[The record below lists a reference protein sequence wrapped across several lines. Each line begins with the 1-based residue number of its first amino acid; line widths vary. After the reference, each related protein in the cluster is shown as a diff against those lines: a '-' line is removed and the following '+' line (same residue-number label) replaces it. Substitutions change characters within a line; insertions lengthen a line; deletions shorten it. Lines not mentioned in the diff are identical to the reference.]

1 VGIVLIGLTIFLVI
15 LAVATP
21 VISWLFDVKP
31 SLAFAFTPMIYISWN
46 VLVHNSLLMFSREI
60 TFAETMNISL
70 FAWLSVSLVST
81 IYLKT
86 RKRVTLEL
94 GIHGFVPAAL
104 CVLTS
109 LVAWLIGI
117 GTRFLSP
124 ADNDSLSNAF
134 ISTRMLSQ
142 SNELL
147 CVISNDPTRNINLR
161 FESCGAF
168 VLTHSSNFLHLIP
181 NDRVISVAFLL
192 VAIFLPLGAMTAF
205 PYFGGQ
211 SNRKWIAG
219 MTSICFLLFPY
230 GLNGLLRLS
239 VSLALLLPVLALM
252 TDVQGLSHKRL
263 VLLAISLVGIG
274 YVHLLALAVALI
286 YYFATLTI
294 SFLKV
299 SLETRNWVSI
309 GANLKK
315 TVFQCL
321 VVVPSYVVFF
331 RSAIVLS
338 SSKSILT
345 AVQVSGTTPN
355 EGALVPV
362 LQSSEN
368 SSSFVPGF
376 IDSLWRSL
384 AFETEWTRPQP
395 ILALSTYFGLA
406 FFFRQRLKGGAVFLV
421 LVSSLL
427 ALFYGVE
434 YLDLHPWIYQNLF
447 LNDWYRLAAILQLL
461 CIIPAAIGIQNGIA
475 LVRTSTLPR
484 VSLFVFAV
492 IPFVSIGTGAS
503 IVRTA
508 WNNDR
513 TITAYSL
520 NELHL
525 IQPWANLRTLNDPSD
540 GSAWAYSRI
549 GLNLAFP
556 NDRGEFMTQ
565 GAVVMDVHTKE
576 DIAAFQTMME
586 NEDALAVLGLGTNVA
601 NIQRLDKLGLI
612 SKYLINEPG
621 LVFALLKR

>member
-1 VGIVLIGLTIFLVI
+1 MGLILIGLMIFLVI

-31 SLAFAFTPMIYISWN
+31 SLAFAFTPIVYISWN
-46 VLVHNSLLMFSREI
+46 VSVHNFLLMFGREVR
-60 TFAETMNISL
+60 FAETLNIAVL
-70 FAWLSVSLVST
+70 AWLSISLVST

-86 RKRVTLEL
+86 RRRVVLEF
-94 GIHGFVPAAL
+94 GIDGFVPAAL
-104 CVLTS
+104 FVLAS

-117 GTRFLSP
+117 GSKFLSP
-124 ADNDSLSNAF
+124 ADNDALSNAF

-142 SNELL
+142 TNELL
-147 CVISNDPTRNINLR
+147 CVISNDPTRNVNLR

-168 VLTHSSNFLHLIP
+168 VLTHSSNVFNSIP
-181 NDRVISVAFLL
+181 DDRVISVAFLL
-192 VAIFLPLGAMTAF
+192 VAIFLPLGAMIAF

-252 TDVQGLSHKRL
+252 TDVQGLSRKRR

-274 YVHLLALAVALI
+274 YVHLLAFAVALI
-286 YYFATLTI
+286 YYLATLTI
-294 SFLKV
+294 WFLKV
-299 SLETRNWVSI
+299 SLETRNWISI
-309 GANLKK
+309 GANLKR

-321 VVVPSYVVFF
+321 VVVPSYIIFF
-331 RSAIVLS
+331 RSAIVLG
-338 SSKSILT
+338 SSKSILA
-345 AVQVSGTTPN
+345 AVKVTDTTRDKTVF
-355 EGALVPV
+355 GPV
-362 LQSSEN
+362 LETDQKNFDFLSTI
-368 SSSFVPGF
+368 FRTL
-376 IDSLWRSL
+376 I
-384 AFETEWTRPQP
+384 FETEWTRPQP

-475 LVRTSTLPR
+475 SVRTSKLRR
-484 VSLFVFAV
+484 VSLLTLAV
-492 IPFVSIGTGAS
+492 LPLASIGTGAS

-513 TITAYSL
+513 TITADSL
-520 NELHL
+520 NQLNL

-556 NDRGEFMTQ
+556 NDRGEFITQ
-565 GAVVMDVHTKE
+565 GAVVMDVRTKD
-576 DIAAFQTMME
+576 DIAVFQKLME
-586 NEDALAVLGLGTNVA
+586 NEDARAVLGLGTNVA

-612 SKYLINEPG
+612 SKYIINEPG

>member
-1 VGIVLIGLTIFLVI
+1 
-15 LAVATP
+15 
-21 VISWLFDVKP
+21 
-31 SLAFAFTPMIYISWN
+31 
-46 VLVHNSLLMFSREI
+46 
-60 TFAETMNISL
+60 
-70 FAWLSVSLVST
+70 
-81 IYLKT
+81 
-86 RKRVTLEL
+86 
-94 GIHGFVPAAL
+94 
-104 CVLTS
+104 
-109 LVAWLIGI
+109 VAWLIGI
-117 GTRFLSP
+117 GSKFLSP

-142 SNELL
+142 TNELL

-161 FESCGAF
+161 FESCGTF
-168 VLTHSSNFLHLIP
+168 VLTHSSNFFHLIP
-181 NDRVISVAFLL
+181 NDRVISVAFLF
-192 VAIFLPLGAMTAF
+192 VAIFLPLGAMIVF

-252 TDVQGLSHKRL
+252 TDVQGLSLKRM

-286 YYFATLTI
+286 YYLTTLTI
-294 SFLKV
+294 WFLKV
-299 SLETRNWVSI
+299 SLETRNWISI
-309 GANLKK
+309 GANLKR
-315 TVFQCL
+315 TIFQCL
-321 VVVPSYVVFF
+321 VVVPSYVIFF

-345 AVQVSGTTPN
+345 AVQVTGTTLN
-355 EGALVPV
+355 ESALGPV

-368 SSSFVPGF
+368 SSSFIPGF
-376 IDSLWRSL
+376 ISALLRTL
-384 AFETEWTRPQP
+384 IFETEWTRPQP

-421 LVSSLL
+421 LISSLL

-447 LNDWYRLAAILQLL
+447 LNDWYRLAAVLQLL
-461 CIIPAAIGIQNGIA
+461 CIIPAAICIQNCIA

-492 IPFVSIGTGAS
+492 LPFVSIGTGAS

-508 WNNDR
+508 WSNDR
-513 TITAYSL
+513 TITADAL
-520 NELHL
+520 NKMHL
-525 IQPWANLRTLNDPSD
+525 IQSWANLRTLNDPSD

-556 NDRGEFMTQ
+556 NDRGEFMAQ
-565 GAVVMDVHTKE
+565 GAVVMDVHSKE
-576 DIAAFQTMME
+576 DVTAFQTLME
-586 NEDALAVLGLGTNVA
+586 NEDARAVLGLGANVA
-601 NIQRLDKLGLI
+601 NIQRLDKFGLI
-612 SKYLINEPG
+612 LKYIINEPG